1 LDRSAVR
8 SEIRQTLR
16 KSVPAIA
23 AVLIATGCGGGDD
36 GGGSE
41 TKGRVPRTLDV
52 GSEIPYAPF
61 EFGRPPYRGFDVDV
75 VNEIAN
81 RLGTRARF
89 VNTPFNTILRDLAQ
103 RRFDMVAAGAVIS
116 DKASFSEPYLPADL
130 AVMVKRGSD
139 IASPDDL
146 KDKTVGAQRGS
157 AGAAYARNEASARF
171 VRTYALVDDAY
182 NALAAGQVDAVIHE
196 YPVTRFA
203 ERSHPNLA
211 VVATIATDQDYGF
224 AFPEDSTLRVR
235 VNGVLDRIKSDGTYA
250 RIYRKWFRAPPPE
263 GYAGSRG
270 NGN

>member
-1 LDRSAVR
+1 MR

-23 AVLIATGCGGGDD
+23 AVLIATGCGGGGD
-36 GGGSE
+36 GDGSAA
-41 TKGRVPRTLDV
+41 KGKVPRTLDV

-81 RLGTRARF
+81 RLGTKARF
-89 VNTPFNTILRDLAQ
+89 VHTPFNTIFRDLAQ

-139 IASPDDL
+139 IESADDL
-146 KDKTVGAQRGS
+146 KEKTVGAQRGS
-157 AGAAYARNEASARF
+157 AGAAYARNETGARF

-182 NALAAGQVDAVIHE
+182 AALAAGQVDAVIHE

-203 ERSHPNLA
+203 QRSRRNLA
-211 VVATIATDQDYGF
+211 VVATIGTDEDYGF
-224 AFPEDSTLRVR
+224 AFPEGSPLEARVDR
-235 VNGVLDRIKSDGTYA
+235 VLEQIKRDGTYT

-263 GYAGSRG
+263 GFARSPA